1 MRKKT
6 LYTLLIILGISFAY
20 TLYYFEQ
27 YSIENE
33 EEAIHNSLV
42 QWENRAR
49 DTKIELDI
57 LDITQIDST
66 NSYIAI
72 FETADN
78 NVGFAQL
85 LKGWN
90 GKYKIKL
97 SGWGTNLVSYV
108 DIKTDDGM
116 YGILVGKNPG
126 LEIDYIVA
134 EAINNEFAFKSS
146 VTNDEKFVK
155 YKKLPSSLKTTFL
168 PNITLYDENDKV
180 INPL

>member
-6 LYTLLIILGISFAY
+6 LYTLLIILVIGFAY
-20 TLYYFEQ
+20 VLYYFEQ

-33 EEAIHNSLV
+33 EVAIHNSLV
-42 QWENRAR
+42 EWENRAR

-66 NSYIAI
+66 NSYIAS

-97 SGWGTNLVSYV
+97 SGWGTNFVSYV
-108 DIKTDDGM
+108 DIKTDEGM
-116 YGILVGKNPG
+116 YGVLVGKNPG
-126 LEIDYIVA
+126 LEVDYIVA
-134 EAINNEFAFKSS
+134 ESINNEFSFKSS
-146 VTNDEKFVK
+146 ISNDEKFVK
-155 YKKLPSSLKTTFL
+155 YKKLPNSLKTTFL
-168 PNITLYDENDKV
+168 PDITLYDENDKV